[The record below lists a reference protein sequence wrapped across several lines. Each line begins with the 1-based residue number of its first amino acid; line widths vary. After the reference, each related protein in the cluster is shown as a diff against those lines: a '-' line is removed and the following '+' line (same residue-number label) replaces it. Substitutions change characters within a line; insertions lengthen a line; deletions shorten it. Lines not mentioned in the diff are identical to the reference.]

1 MPGNTRDLNKHSPV
15 SILAKNDSATR
26 EITAYKGNLANY
38 ENGKSQRSP
47 NYRPIEDTTYVN
59 PQKLQIVTSG
69 NRRNKENGRATESF
83 EMGGGSDDF
92 KSPTSALATGVSFT
106 MADIADKI
114 SHRGSISAR
123 PSSVA
128 LTAQG
133 GTGSAPPGLEGR
145 QNSVVG
151 AHFESSAASSRQNSV
166 HMPGEYIFMDCP
178 PQNVPQS
185 HSPSNNSSGNRKQQH
200 HVNKALIEAQ
210 LGPQLPFTEFFQK
223 QDDKKIH
230 ILIGATGSVATIK
243 VPVIIDKLYKVYG
256 PDNVSIQLVLTKPA
270 EHFLRGLKISTD
282 VKIWR
287 DEDEWCGFKRM
298 GDPML
303 HTELRRWADVCLLA
317 PLSANTLAK
326 LAYGICDN
334 LLTSLLRCW
343 TPSTPVLV
351 APAMNTFMYTHPVT
365 KKHLMMLQ
373 EESPHI
379 TILKP
384 VEKVLVCGDIGMGGM
399 RDWHDIV
406 DILTK
411 KVAEIRGNVDEDSA
425 DDEDDDDEE
434 EEGDTNMPD
443 ETDSDDSGVDGGDDD
458 DDDEVDGEVGN
469 SDENKYQKKN
479 DKGKCIGGISSKN
492 EVLRDGVDRDVLTK
506 RL

>member
-1 MPGNTRDLNKHSPV
+1 MPGFARDAGERAPV
-15 SILAKNDSATR
+15 SILAKNDSSTR
-26 EITAYKGNLANY
+26 EITAYKGNL
-38 ENGKSQRSP
+38 ENTSKWP
-47 NYRPIEDTTYVN
+47 KYRPMDEKTYVN
-59 PQKLQIVTSG
+59 PHKLQIVTSG
-69 NRRNKENGRATESF
+69 NENNKENGRASESW
-83 EMGGGSDDF
+83 EIGGNSDDF
-92 KSPTSALATGVSFT
+92 KSPASALTTAVSFT
-106 MADIADKI
+106 MGNRSDKI

-128 LTAQG
+128 LTTQG
-133 GTGSAPPGLEGR
+133 GASSTGPAGSE
-145 QNSVVG
+145 
-151 AHFESSAASSRQNSV
+151 SRQNSIASNYHIDSSAAPSRQNSA
-166 HMPGEYIFMDCP
+166 HMPGEYISMDFAN
-178 PQNVPQS
+178 QNMPKSQLS
-185 HSPSNNSSGNRKQQH
+185 SNNANPARKQQLPS
-200 HVNKALIEAQ
+200 NKALIDAQ
-210 LGPQLPFTEFFQK
+210 MGPKLPFTEFFQK
-223 QDDKKIH
+223 HDDNKIH

-243 VPVIIDKLYKVYG
+243 VPVIIDKLYKNYG
-256 PDNVSIQLVLTKPA
+256 PDKVSIQLVVTKPA

-303 HTELRRWADVCLLA
+303 HTELRRWADICLLA

-343 TPSTPVLV
+343 TPCTPVLV

-406 DILTK
+406 DILTRK
-411 KVAEIRGNVDEDSA
+411 LAEVRTDVDQGLAEDE
-425 DDEDDDDEE
+425 EDDDDEE
-434 EEGDTNMPD
+434 EGDTNLPD

-458 DDDEVDGEVGN
+458 DDDDDEDEDEEESKRDNEKHATNGSNRELSEKSSWKTHEGN
-469 SDENKYQKKN
+469 E
-479 DKGKCIGGISSKN
+479 
-492 EVLRDGVDRDVLTK
+492 LL
-506 RL
+506 